1 VWEGVI
7 QLTNSMGQSPSEAKN
22 HSAAR
27 QIPHLVWDPKVHYRV
42 HKGTALLLFTS
53 HINPVHILPF

>member
-1 VWEGVI
+1 
-7 QLTNSMGQSPSEAKN
+7 MGQSPSEAKN